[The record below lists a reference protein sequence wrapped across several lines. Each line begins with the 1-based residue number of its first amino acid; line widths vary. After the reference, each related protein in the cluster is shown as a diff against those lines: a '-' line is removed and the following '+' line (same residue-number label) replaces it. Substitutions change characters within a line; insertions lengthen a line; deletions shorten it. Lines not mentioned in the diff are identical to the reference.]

1 MALTTEFSLHILYRL
16 YIKVLGYLG
25 LGTSLPNVNAQ
36 FNTFNT
42 KPKA

>member
-1 MALTTEFSLHILYRL
+1 MLTTEFSLHNNIFSIGYT
-16 YIKVLGYLG
+16 KVLGYLG
-25 LGTSLPNVNAQ
+25 LGTSLPNAQ